1 MSSLKAI
8 IKSVDMPDVMQQDAV
23 DICAMAIKKY
33 SMEKDI
39 AAFMKKEF
47 DRKYSPSWHCIV
59 GSHFGTYISHEAKHF
74 IYFFLDNHAVVLFRT
89 GTIN

>member
-8 IKSVDMPDVMQQDAV
+8 IKSVDMPDIMQQDAV

-59 GSHFGTYISHEAKHF
+59 GSHFGTYPMIFYQVVCKYNFHRVNEF
-74 IYFFLDNHAVVLFRT
+74 IKYVF
-89 GTIN
+89 

>member
-8 IKSVDMPDVMQQDAV
+8 IKSVDMPDIMQQDAV

-59 GSHFGTYISHEAKHF
+59 GSHFGTIYGHESLALH
-74 IYFFLDNHAVVLFRT
+74 N
-89 GTIN
+89 